1 MANKRFFRILVITL
15 TLVLLLMAMP
25 TVPVSAVVTVEVNPV
40 EGEIGD
46 NIILHGFGSFNYEY
60 HIYFSSQNADLD
72 DEIDDEVTAY
82 NFLVDVKADGPA
94 GSWSATNIMVPSML
108 SDGADDES
116 VHGGIY
122 YIYMTTSVSKTIES
136 KTTFKVINLA
146 QVTDFTPDEGV
157 VGTEVEIS
165 GEGFASGETIVV
177 EYDGDEID
185 IDSGDEETDN
195 DGNFTLF
202 IIIPESQFGEHTITV
217 IGEDSLAE
225 VEVTFTIEPKISL
238 HLVSGQ
244 PGIVI
249 TVTGTGFARYNGVD
263 FRFGGTA
270 VTSVVWLV
278 ESGGRTNSNGSFAVN
293 LTVPDFASGSYV
305 ILAEDEDDIN
315 IFDATFFTIWPTITP
330 TPTTTATQTTTITT
344 TTTIESN
351 TVTKTVT
358 AEPNTVTIPTTVT
371 ATVTAEPTTT
381 TILTTITKTITT
393 EPTTAPTGEGSK
405 FNIWIPIASV
415 LGAITMLLI
424 GFIIY
429 AVRSND

>member
-1 MANKRFFRILVITL
+1 VENIRFFRIPVIIL

-25 TVPVSAVVTVEVNPV
+25 IVPVSAVVTITVNPV

-46 NIILHGFGSFNYEY
+46 NITLHGFGTFNYEY
-60 HIYFSSQNADLD
+60 HIYFSSQNADLA

-82 NFLVDVKADGPA
+82 HFLVGVTAGGPA
-94 GSWSATNIMVPSML
+94 GSWSASNIMVPSML

-116 VHGGIY
+116 VHGGRY
-122 YIYMTTSVSKTIES
+122 YMYMTTSVSKMIES
-136 KTTFKVINLA
+136 KTTFNVINLA
-146 QVTDFTPDEGV
+146 QVTDFKPDGGV
-157 VGTEVEIS
+157 TGTEVEIS

-195 DGNFTLF
+195 DGNFILF

-225 VEVTFTIEPKISL
+225 VEATFTIEPKISL

-244 PGIVI
+244 PGTVI
-249 TVTGTGFARYNGVD
+249 TVTGTGFDRYNGVD
-263 FRFGGTA
+263 FRFGGIA
-270 VTSVVWLV
+270 VTSIVWLV

-293 LTVPDFASGSYV
+293 LTVPDFATGSYV

-330 TPTTTATQTTTITT
+330 TPTATATQTTTITT
-344 TTTIESN
+344 TTTVEPN

-358 AEPNTVTIPTTVT
+358 AEPNTVTIPTTIT

-381 TILTTITKTITT
+381 TIPTTITKTITT

-415 LGAITMLLI
+415 FGVVTMLLI